1 MIPEEEES
9 QRDKVA
15 WRCNGERTEIVE
27 DEDEKESHATGDGPL
42 EPSIS
47 AGNKVLSIHLQ
58 KTPAACLLQALDPFA
73 KSHISV
79 SSSFLHLFSNPLSRS
94 TRNYFLAKEIGGSI
108 KKSSHKLSD
117 INLVNEEELRE
128 ATAGI
133 ASKHEKEMASLLNS
147 YKNLYSKW
155 LLELRCGFSLLI
167 VVVING
173 YLQPINIKHA
183 VIAIAEVLWDQLK
196 EKCRTPNKIQQPFN
210 SKSMED
216 LLSFLD
222 GPHAKESDCF
232 IYVVVHNIDGPVWD
246 KKMVHT
252 QFNWCWYHVPTFA
265 PYKVEG
271 VFFPLILA
279 NSCTAQSAKT
289 AIIVLQSLTPNTQ
302 SLFKV
307 IAEYQIAHSDEEGIP
322 MKKAWLPMNKL
333 YMMCRE
339 RFLVSSQVTLNS
351 HLTEFKDHELVKTR
365 RSADGQDCFYI
376 PLASEALEKLL
387 QELG

>member
-1 MIPEEEES
+1 MDPK
-9 QRDKVA
+9 D
-15 WRCNGERTEIVE
+15 GDD
-27 DEDEKESHATGDGPL
+27 DEFG
-42 EPSIS
+42 
-47 AGNKVLSIHLQ
+47 
-58 KTPAACLLQALDPFA
+58 
-73 KSHISV
+73 
-79 SSSFLHLFSNPLSRS
+79 FS
-94 TRNYFLAKEIGGSI
+94 RNYFLAKEIGGSV

-117 INLVNEEELRE
+117 INLVDEEELRE
-128 ATAGI
+128 AAAGI

-155 LLELRCGFSLLI
+155 LLELRCGFSLLMYGFGSKKALLEDFASTALTEFS

-196 EKCRTPNKIQQPFN
+196 EKRRTPNKIQRTFN
-210 SKSMED
+210 SQSMED

-222 GPHAKESDCF
+222 GPNAKESECF
-232 IYVVVHNIDGPVWD
+232 IYVVVHNIDGPGLRDSETQQYLARIASCSQVRLVASIDHVNAPLLWD

-279 NSCTAQSAKT
+279 NSGTAQSAKT
-289 AIIVLQSLTPNTQ
+289 AIIVLQSLTPNAQ

-307 IAEYQIAHSDEEGIP
+307 LAEYQIAHSDEEG
-322 MKKAWLPMNKL
+322 LPMNKL